1 MIVADCQPVIV
12 KILNAPCTL
21 YDYDSVLSVIDYY
34 QLAEDVKP
42 LKNDI
47 LYSAE
52 IFTFMKEVNK
62 KFHSEAITLFWYKGV
77 ITTKNQNQIL
87 IILVIVT
94 VRCSEL
100 AKPIAAT
107 CAKAHNASLHRWP
120 VDGNLCIEPIL
131 LRQKAK
137 TPIT

>member
-1 MIVADCQPVIV
+1 MIVAGCQPVIV

-21 YDYDSVLSVIDYY
+21 YDYDSVLSVIDY
-34 QLAEDVKP
+34 QLTEDVKP

-47 LYSAE
+47 LYLAE

-62 KFHSEAITLFWYKGV
+62 KFHSEAITLIWYKNV

-100 AKPIAAT
+100 AKPIATT

-120 VDGNLCIEPIL
+120 VDGNLCIEPSL
-131 LRQKAK
+131 LRQKARAS
-137 TPIT
+137 TT